1 MLIVDNLPRNFRLQN
16 KSGIFIRS
24 WYGDKKDMLLKKL
37 SLELKRVA
45 ESGAAD
51 LR

>member
-1 MLIVDNLPRNFRLQN
+1 MLIVDNLPMNFRLQN
-16 KSGIFIRS
+16 KSEIFIRS
-24 WYGDKKDMLLKKL
+24 WFGDKKDMLLKKL
-37 SLELKRVA
+37 SLERKGVT